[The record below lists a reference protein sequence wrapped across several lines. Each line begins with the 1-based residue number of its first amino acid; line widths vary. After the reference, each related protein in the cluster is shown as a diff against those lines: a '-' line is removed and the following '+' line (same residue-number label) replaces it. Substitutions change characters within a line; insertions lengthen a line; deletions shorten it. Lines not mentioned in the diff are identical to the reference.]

1 MENKILSIEKTVEKI
16 EKLLNSNVIE
26 KAKKYDETIALLNK
40 IDFQATSSIEV
51 DEANGEKFV
60 KIEYSIPV
68 AKVRVND
75 DHELECEEHFRAIN
89 LLNLLPISTIEKI
102 SKEIEIIK
110 KFNK

>member
-26 KAKKYDETIALLNK
+26 KAKKYDETIALLDK

-60 KIEYSIPV
+60 VQSKKV
-68 AKVRVND
+68 ADVCHGGGTCRHDSGVCIVYFAEQRFF
-75 DHELECEEHFRAIN
+75 H
-89 LLNLLPISTIEKI
+89 
-102 SKEIEIIK
+102 
-110 KFNK
+110 